1 MTKRYFTLE
10 EANQVLP
17 AITALMDELQERR
30 AQVARSR
37 RALAPLLED
46 ERSNVGNAQAS
57 SLANDFIVIERLIE
71 RIRAYGCELKDINAG
86 LVDFLARRDG
96 RDVYLCWRYGEPDI
110 KYFHE
115 LHTGFM
121 GRQRL

>member
-1 MTKRYFTLE
+1 MTQRYFTVE

-30 AQVARSR
+30 ARVAKAR
-37 RALAPLLED
+37 RGLTPLLED
-46 ERSNVGNAQAS
+46 DKSNVGNAQAS
-57 SLANDFIVIERLIE
+57 SLVQDFMIIERLIE